1 MSRPP
6 GATGPADRPAHYE
19 IRVGGVLDRHWS
31 DWFDGLQVSSEAP
44 GQTLIAG
51 PVADQ
56 AALHGLLG
64 KVRDLG
70 LPLLSVQRIG
80 PWPETETETETEQ

>member
-6 GATGPADRPAHYE
+6 AAAGPAEPARYE
-19 IRVGGVLDRHWS
+19 LRVQGVLDNRWS
-31 DWFDGLQVSSEAP
+31 AWFEGLQVSSDER
-44 GQTLIAG
+44 GQTTITG

-56 AALHGLLG
+56 AALHGLLA

-70 LPLLSVQRIG
+70 LPLLAVRRLD
-80 PWPETETETETEQ
+80 PDR

>member
-6 GATGPADRPAHYE
+6 AAGGPADRSAHYE
-19 IRVGGVLDRHWS
+19 LRVRGVLDRHWS
-31 DWFDGLQVSSEAP
+31 GWFDGLQVSSDAP

-51 PVADQ
+51 SVADQ
-56 AALHGLLG
+56 AALHGLLA

-70 LPLLSVQRIG
+70 LPLLSVHRID
-80 PWPETETETETEQ
+80 PE

>member
-1 MSRPP
+1 
-6 GATGPADRPAHYE
+6 
-19 IRVGGVLDRHWS
+19 VGGVLDRHWS
-31 DWFDGLQVSSEAP
+31 GWFEGLEVSSDAP

-56 AALHGLLG
+56 AALHGLLA

-80 PWPETETETETEQ
+80 PGPETEKEQ

>member
-6 GATGPADRPAHYE
+6 GAAGPADRPAHYE
-19 IRVGGVLDRHWS
+19 IRIRGVLDRHWS
-31 DWFDGLQVSSEAP
+31 SWFEGLEVSSDEP

-56 AALHGLLG
+56 AALHGLLA

-80 PWPETETETETEQ
+80 PGPETEKEQ